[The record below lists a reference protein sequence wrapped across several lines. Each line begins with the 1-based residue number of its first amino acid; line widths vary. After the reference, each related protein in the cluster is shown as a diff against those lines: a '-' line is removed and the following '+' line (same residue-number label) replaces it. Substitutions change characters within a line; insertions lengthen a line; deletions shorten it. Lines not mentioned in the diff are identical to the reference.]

1 MSKRLLTAGLLMG
14 LLIAS
19 CGLNNTMYN
28 ARKYFRA
35 AQARPLNSNGK
46 PTPQAVDEYTKTIQK
61 CGIIITE
68 RKGSKVIDDALFLLA
83 RALYYKGNSAF
94 QAKDQFEA
102 LIAGFPQSPHVPEA
116 HIYLARVL
124 RQINRPQ
131 DAEKLLEG
139 FVRDARYLKHHP
151 RALLVLAEFEIG
163 DKDYAR
169 AQFWL
174 QRIITDYAR
183 TPEFREAFFLF
194 GKNYYEQKDYSASL
208 REFEKFVSTRGI
220 SKELRMEGR
229 YYMALNLLEL
239 GELDRSY
246 KLVASLINEES
257 RPEKLSQVRVLKARL
272 LLAGSD
278 PAKGVTEVDDISKA
292 YPRSLSSAAAYYY
305 LGDHHFYR
313 DKDITKATTAY
324 NKVRTEFPAS
334 EFVTPSQLKVT
345 ALNQIKQN
353 QNLSVTGNIQ
363 QFVDYHLLAADNF
376 INAFALTDSA
386 LAMYDRVL
394 LAPAPVRVERD
405 SLGIRLDSLQ
415 ARADSLDLRIT
426 ELEAILAAK
435 APAASE
441 QNEDP
446 EAGAGLEP
454 PESPDPS
461 TETSIADSTFSE
473 VSEPEIP
480 ALPEPAD
487 SLKLE
492 TQKLAES
499 DSTSTAAVE
508 DPLTQE
514 LESLRSSRT
523 QTGTQLASV
532 NTRIKELDGIL
543 TRFDSEILPL
553 VYFAKASLLKR
564 KGAPETGL
572 REIQAIMESSFPN
585 DKYTNALRM
594 LIAGQPIRLVDPE
607 EDRQASRLD
616 MALGLFPA
624 QPDSMRVLLEELAE
638 SPYSDIRLRANFRL
652 AWLYSFDLADT
663 TGAKVYLDK
672 VLEHPQGGDYATAAR
687 KFYDGKNF
695 KFPKPAPDSLAQ
707 VDSLSVDD
715 PDDKADEPSSDQ
727 EEELKTQDTPSK
739 HLPELIPE
747 PLPEVEPAAEP
758 EQDPSEEKPEPITLP
773 VSPPLPPSG
782 DPELE

>member
-1 MSKRLLTAGLLMG
+1 MRKRLLIAGLLMG

-68 RKGSKVIDDALFLLA
+68 RKGSPIIDDALFLLA

-194 GKNYYEQKDYSASL
+194 GKNYYEQKDYNASL

-220 SKELRMEGR
+220 SKELRLEGR

-334 EFVTPSQLKVT
+334 EFVAPSQQKVT

-353 QNLSVTGNIQ
+353 QNLSVTGNLQ

-376 INAFALTDSA
+376 TNAFALTDSA

-394 LAPAPVRVERD
+394 RAPAPLRVERD
-405 SLGIRLDSLQ
+405 SLGIRMDSLQ

-435 APAASE
+435 APAAYE
-441 QNEDP
+441 QNEDS
-446 EAGAGLEP
+446 EAVAGLET

-461 TETSIADSTFSE
+461 TETSVADTLW
-473 VSEPEIP
+473 
-480 ALPEPAD
+480 LPGPAD
-487 SLKLE
+487 SLKPDV
-492 TQKLAES
+492 QKPAGT
-499 DSTSTAAVE
+499 DSTLVAAVE
-508 DPLTQE
+508 DPVVKE
-514 LESLRSSRT
+514 LEKLRSSRT

-564 KGAPETGL
+564 KAAPETSL
-572 REIQAIMESSFPN
+572 REIQGIMESQFPN

-616 MALGLFPA
+616 MALGLFPT

-652 AWLYSFDLADT
+652 AWFYSFDLADT

-672 VLEHPQGGDYATAAR
+672 VLEHPQGGDFATAAR
-687 KFYDGKNF
+687 KFYDGKHF

-727 EEELKTQDTPSK
+727 EEELKTPDTPSQE
-739 HLPELIPE
+739 LPGLIPE
-747 PLPEVEPAAEP
+747 SLPEVEPAAEP
-758 EQDPSEEKPEPITLP
+758 EEDSSEEKPEPITLP